1 MKDNKDGLRIDMI
14 ENTELGEKM
23 GKFWKIG
30 RFRRAKVHFDKD
42 L

>member
-1 MKDNKDGLRIDMI
+1 MKDNENGLRIDMI

-30 RFRRAKVHFDKD
+30 QFRRVKVHFDKD